1 MKQKI
6 EQETRSNASINSNIE
21 YVSMS
26 NYDQINSNDRKR
38 SRFSWKKL
46 NLSWKA
52 SLLALSISI
61 ISIGLSGA
69 MAYYFASNSIKST
82 IEQLEKARVTD
93 LQNTVNLFMQ
103 DRFGDIQV
111 MATLE
116 IFANPQ
122 LRNSSTTLD
131 KEKVLNNL
139 RQIYKIYDSIA
150 VFDYEGNLIAQTE
163 GKPLDNHAN
172 RLYIKAAKN
181 ANGAVIS
188 QPLVSKTEGNFNI
201 YTASTIQDQVSG
213 QPIGFIRAR
222 MPVENLAAILE
233 DYQNQLSEY
242 YLINGSGE
250 VFLSPEGTY
259 VGQTQSTGE
268 EVVNAQFE
276 YKATKATEIFSNL
289 EQLENR
295 DIVTI
300 VVGENKRKGEEQL
313 LAYSPPSN
321 IAALPKLNWRA
332 IIASDTEILFQPQ
345 RELRNNLLL
354 GILITGVIIGAM
366 AFYIANLATRP
377 LLTAVTAVKKL
388 GQGELDTRLEV
399 KGADELAM
407 LANYIN
413 LMAERIQ
420 QLLERQTAEN
430 RQTQLLAEVARARKE
445 QDLHYPL
452 NQLMEEIRSIFQAD
466 RIVIY
471 RFQSNGRN
479 YVAFEAVV
487 PGWPNSL
494 EVVEFGDCIPQETLA
509 RYKQGRVLANNNVFE
524 ANFHPEH
531 LQLMERLQIK
541 SNLIVPILQG
551 ENLFGLL
558 IAHHCSQFHQWQQW
572 EKDYLKQ
579 IGERLGQAFTSYTL
593 FEQKIAEAEQEHA
606 QNRAIQQDLVQ
617 LLADVEEASSGNLT
631 VRAKMTENQIGIVA
645 DFFNAI
651 LESMQDIVTQV
662 KQSTTQVNSSLKE
675 NDVEMQSLAK
685 ESLRQ
690 AKKIQRMVE
699 FGEEMAS
706 SISNVASNA
715 AEAAAMARNASV
727 EAQKGGES
735 IDLTVENILQLRS
748 TVAETA
754 KKVKRLGESSQQIS
768 KVISLINQIALQT
781 NLLAINASIEAA
793 RAGEEGSGFAVVA
806 EEVGELAA
814 QSAAATKEIEQIVE
828 NIQAE
833 TQQVVEAMEVGTT
846 QVVEGTN
853 LVEKTRASLAQI
865 VEVSRQIDQLFQD
878 ISGMTGSQAETSQM
892 IIKLMQEIAKNSES
906 SSISSRQVSSSLVD
920 TVSIAGQLQQYV
932 GKFKVD

>member
-6 EQETRSNASINSNIE
+6 EQETRSNASINGNIE

-26 NYDQINSNDRKR
+26 KEDRINSNDRKR

-52 SLLALSISI
+52 SLVALAISI
-61 ISIGLSGA
+61 IPIVITGA
-69 MAYYFASNSIKST
+69 TAYYFARDSIKSK

-93 LQNTVNLFMQ
+93 LQNTVNVFME

-111 MATLE
+111 MAQLE

-131 KEKVLNNL
+131 KEKVLNKIQ
-139 RQIYKIYDSIA
+139 QIYKIYDSIA

-163 GKPLDNHAN
+163 GEPLDNHAD

-188 QPLVSKTEGNFNI
+188 NPLISKTKKTFNI
-201 YTASTIQDQVSG
+201 YTASTIQDKVSG

-233 DYQNQLSEY
+233 DYQDELSQY
-242 YLINGSGE
+242 YLINGKGE
-250 VFLSPEGTY
+250 VFLSPEGAY
-259 VGQTQSTGE
+259 VVEQD
-268 EVVNAQFE
+268 VLNAQSQN
-276 YKATKATEIFSNL
+276 KAIKATEIFPNL
-289 EQLENR
+289 EQFNQI
-295 DIVTI
+295 DIVTTF
-300 VVGENKRKGEEQL
+300 VEQNKKKEEEQL
-313 LAYSPPSN
+313 LAYSPPLK
-321 IAALPKLNWRA
+321 IAALPELNWRA

-345 RELRNNLLL
+345 RELGQNLIF
-354 GILITGVIIGAM
+354 GILIAGVIIGAI
-366 AFYIANLATRP
+366 ALYIANLATRP
-377 LLTAVTAVKKL
+377 LLTAATAVKKL
-388 GQGELDTRLEV
+388 GQGALDTRLEV

-413 LMAERIQ
+413 LMAEQIQ

-430 RQTQLLAEVARARKE
+430 RQTQLLAEVARARQE
-445 QDLHYPL
+445 QDLHSPL
-452 NQLMEEIRSIFQAD
+452 NQLLEEIRSIFQAD
-466 RIVIY
+466 RMVIY
-471 RFQSNGRN
+471 RFQSDGRN

-487 PGWPNSL
+487 PGWPNS
-494 EVVEFGDCIPQETLA
+494 VDIVEFGDCIPQETLA
-509 RYKQGRVLANNNVFE
+509 RYKQGKILANNNVFE

-579 IGERLGQAFTSYTL
+579 IGKRLGQAFSSYTL

-606 QNRAIQQDLVQ
+606 QNRAIQQDLLQ

-631 VRAKMTENQIGIVA
+631 VRAQMTENQIGIVA

-833 TQQVVEAMEVGTT
+833 TQQVVEAMEVDTT

-906 SSISSRQVSSSLVD
+906 YSISSRQVSSSLVD
-920 TVSIAGQLQQYV
+920 TVSVAGQLQQYV

>member
-1 MKQKI
+1 MTQKI
-6 EQETRSNASINSNIE
+6 EQETRSNASINGNIE

-26 NYDQINSNDRKR
+26 NYEQINSNDRKR

-69 MAYYFASNSIKST
+69 MAYYFASNSIKSK

-93 LQNTVNLFMQ
+93 LQNTVNVFME

-111 MATLE
+111 MAQLE

-122 LRNSSTTLD
+122 LRNSSSTLE
-131 KEKVLNNL
+131 KNKVLNKIQ
-139 RQIYKIYDSIA
+139 QIYKIYDSIA
-150 VFDYEGNLIAQTE
+150 VFDYEGNLIAQTK
-163 GKPLDNHAN
+163 GKPLGNHAN

-188 QPLVSKTEGNFNI
+188 QPLVSKTQGTFNI
-201 YTASTIQDQVSG
+201 YTASTIQDQVSD

-222 MPVENLAAILE
+222 MPVANLAAILQ
-233 DYQNQLSEY
+233 DYQNQLSQY
-242 YLINGSGE
+242 YLINGGGE
-250 VFLSPEGTY
+250 VFLGPEGAY
-259 VGQTQSTGE
+259 VVEQD
-268 EVVNAQFE
+268 VVNAQSQN
-276 YKATKATEIFSNL
+276 KAIKATEIFPNL
-289 EQLENR
+289 EQFNKI
-295 DIVTI
+295 DIVTTF
-300 VVGENKRKGEEQL
+300 VAQNKKKGEEQL

-321 IAALPKLNWRA
+321 IAGLPKLNWRA
-332 IIASDTEILFQPQ
+332 IIASDTEVIFQPQ

-354 GILITGVIIGAM
+354 GILITGVIIGVI

-407 LANYIN
+407 LASNIN

-452 NQLMEEIRSIFQAD
+452 NQLLEEIRSIFQAD

-579 IGERLGQAFTSYTL
+579 IGKRLGQAFSSYTL

-606 QNRAIQQDLVQ
+606 QNRAIQQDLLQ

-892 IIKLMQEIAKNSES
+892 IIKLMQEIAKGSES